1 MEKHDHCSC
10 SHLHDH
16 NRQPKIALRWLLSLV
31 FLALAFIIMRPFI
44 AKQLLSRASSYM
56 TCELFNDAIRSYEKA
71 VFIDRNNVMA
81 WDMLGYGYKSNGNL
95 EKSIYAYQQ
104 AIKADPKDK
113 SANFSLGV
121 ILASEKRVTYG
132 YFIMSKGGK
141 KVFKVT
147 DRIGVAC
154 AGLVGDMQILAKE
167 MEVQANLFNM
177 DVGRKITVRSA
188 AKLLA
193 NVLFNRRYSPLFTQT
208 IVGGLDE
215 EGASI
220 YILDVLGSLIPDK
233 YAVVGSGT
241 EIAIGV
247 LEEGYN
253 ENIGVD
259 EMKDLVTRSIKS
271 AISRD
276 SMSGD
281 GIDFL
286 IITKNGVTEESI
298 KF

>member
-1 MEKHDHCSC
+1 MEGYGPQLPNLPQIPQIPMMPQQD
-10 SHLHDH
+10 
-16 NRQPKIALRWLLSLV
+16 QPQQQQNQGQA
-31 FLALAFIIMRPFI
+31 
-44 AKQLLSRASSYM
+44 QQG
-56 TCELFNDAIRSYEKA
+56 
-71 VFIDRNNVMA
+71 MA
-81 WDMLGYGYKSNGNL
+81 WVPGATTVGVVFED
-95 EKSIYAYQQ
+95 
-104 AIKADPKDK
+104 
-113 SANFSLGV
+113 GV

-132 YFIMSKGGK
+132 YFVMSKGGK

-167 MEVQANLFNM
+167 MEAQANLYSM

-188 AKLLA
+188 AKLMA
-193 NVLFNRRYSPLFTQT
+193 NVLFNRRYTPLITQT

-215 EGASI
+215 EGASL
-220 YILDVLGSLIPDK
+220 YVLDVLGSLIPDK
-233 YAVVGSGT
+233 YAAVGSGT

-247 LEEGYN
+247 IEDGYK
-253 ENIGVD
+253 ENLT
-259 EMKDLVTRSIKS
+259 EQEAKDLVARSIKS

-281 GIDFL
+281 GVDYL
-286 IITKNGVTEESI
+286 IITKNGITEEST